1 MPTLT
6 DLLRRELL
14 TARRTGDRAA
24 AATLRS
30 TLSALANAEAV
41 PVDDDATRGA
51 SEHVA
56 GLGVGPTEAERQ
68 ELTEVAQ
75 VALVRAE
82 IAELHEAATAYEPV
96 DRSRAEGARA
106 GAAVLERVLAG
117 RAG

>member
-6 DLLRRELL
+6 DLLRGELL
-14 TARRTGDRAA
+14 AARRGGDRAV

-41 PVDDDATRGA
+41 PVDTAAPRGA

-56 GLGVGPTEAERQ
+56 GLGVGATEAERRVLP
-68 ELTEVAQ
+68 EAAQ

-82 IAELHEAATAYEPV
+82 IAELHVAATAYERV
-96 DRSRAEGARA
+96 DRSRAGDALA
-106 GAAVLERVLAG
+106 GVAVLERVLAG
-117 RAG
+117 HAG